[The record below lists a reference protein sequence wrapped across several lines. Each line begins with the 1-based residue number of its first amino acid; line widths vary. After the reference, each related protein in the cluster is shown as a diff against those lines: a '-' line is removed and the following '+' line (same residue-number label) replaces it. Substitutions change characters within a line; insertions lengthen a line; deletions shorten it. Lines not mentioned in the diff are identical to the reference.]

1 MSEPVSVRALLDLAT
16 RVLSDSTHIFE
27 DHDNAL
33 EAEELLA
40 HVLDVDVEDLDDE
53 FEPTRRTRERYL
65 SLVARRAGGEPF
77 PFLTGYIVFYGLEL
91 DVRPGSFVPRP
102 SSELTVD
109 RAVRRLKRKKS
120 PVVVDVCA
128 GAGPIALA
136 VADETDSAEVWAV
149 DIDKDG
155 LAQGRKN
162 AKKLGINN
170 LTFAAGDMYDPLPE
184 RLKGKVDVITG
195 HVPYVLPGEL
205 DDLPAEVREYEPL
218 STLSDSSEDGL
229 GLMRRAISES
239 LEWLRPGGWLI
250 LEVAEDLGDQLQS
263 LCHEAGLTPRG
274 IASDDDGL
282 SVCSEAQKPKG
293 KRPSR

>member
-1 MSEPVSVRALLDLAT
+1 MSEPVRVRALLDLAT

-40 HVLDVDVEDLDDE
+40 HCLDIEVDDLDDD
-53 FEPTRRTRERYL
+53 FEPPKRTRERFL

-77 PFLTGYIVFYGLEL
+77 PFLTGFIVFYGLEL
-91 DVRPGSFVPRP
+91 DVAPGSFVPRP

-109 RAVRRLKRKKS
+109 RAVRRLKKKKNAI
-120 PVVVDVCA
+120 VVDVCA

-136 VADETDSAEVWAV
+136 VADEVPSAEVWAV

-155 LAQGRKN
+155 LAQGKKN
-162 AKKLGINN
+162 AKKLDIENVN
-170 LTFAAGDMYDPLPE
+170 FAPGDMYEPLPAK
-184 RLKGKVDVITG
+184 LKGQVDVITG

-205 DDLPAEVREYEPL
+205 EDLPSEVREHEPL
-218 STLSDSSEDGL
+218 YTLSDSSEDGL

-239 LEWLRPGGWLI
+239 LEWLKPGGWLI
-250 LEVAEDLGDQLQS
+250 LEVAEDLGDQIQDLS
-263 LCHEAGLTPRG
+263 REAGLEPRG
-274 IASDDDGL
+274 VASDDDGL
-282 SVCSEAQKPKG
+282 SVCSEAQKPGAKG
-293 KRPSR
+293 SSR